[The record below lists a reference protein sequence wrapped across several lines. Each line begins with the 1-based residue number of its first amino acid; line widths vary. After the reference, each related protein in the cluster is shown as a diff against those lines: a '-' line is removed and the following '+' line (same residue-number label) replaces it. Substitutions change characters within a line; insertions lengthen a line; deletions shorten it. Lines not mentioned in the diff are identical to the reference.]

1 MLTYETSISRVCSL
15 IGNIQAEASGEVRGI
30 KLPLWCLTNI
40 RLFKGVYGMND
51 CVWKSFAFWLPRIC
65 EQAKSQEYCEMFTNW
80 GYWCMMVS
88 DSNYYIHIYDSW
100 SSSRDLIFIHQ
111 LCHCFK
117 NRRSAPFILLGAF
130 TFGKW

>member
-15 IGNIQAEASGEVRGI
+15 IGNIEAEASGEVRESDCHSGAWQI
-30 KLPLWCLTNI
+30 LGFSKVPVEWMTVFGSLSHSD
-40 RLFKGVYGMND
+40 RLGYVSKQ
-51 CVWKSFAFWLPRIC
+51 S
-65 EQAKSQEYCEMFTNW
+65 QQEYCEMFTNW
-80 GYWCMMVS
+80 GDWCIMVS

-100 SSSRDLIFIHQ
+100 SSSRNLIFIHQ